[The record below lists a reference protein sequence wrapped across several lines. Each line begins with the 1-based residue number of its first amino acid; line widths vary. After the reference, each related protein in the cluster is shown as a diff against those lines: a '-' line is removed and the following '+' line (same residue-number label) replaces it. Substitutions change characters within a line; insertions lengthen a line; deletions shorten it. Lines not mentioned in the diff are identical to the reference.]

1 MKRLSIYCA
10 CLLAAPLAL
19 QAQSVEPKLAGRTVT
34 VENIKVENTNQTM
47 VVDLDLN
54 MDSLKLP
61 SNMRLVF
68 TPIITNNTEER
79 QMPQIVVN
87 GRKQDISYRR
97 GGHKDFPANVVAVR
111 RKNNTDQTL
120 HYSAVLPYESWMKNS
135 NVIVLKT
142 SVDAAT

>member
-97 GGHKDFPANVVAVR
+97 GGHKDFPANVG
-111 RKNNTDQTL
+111 
-120 HYSAVLPYESWMKNS
+120 P
-135 NVIVLKT
+135 
-142 SVDAAT
+142 

>member
-1 MKRLSIYCA
+1 
-10 CLLAAPLAL
+10 
-19 QAQSVEPKLAGRTVT
+19 
-34 VENIKVENTNQTM
+34 M

-97 GGHKDFPANVVAVR
+97 
-111 RKNNTDQTL
+111 
-120 HYSAVLPYESWMKNS
+120 
-135 NVIVLKT
+135 
-142 SVDAAT
+142 AT